1 MNRSAFRSAFI
12 LASLVLASGCASETE
27 VIEPRSLPEL
37 AHENQSNIATLS
49 VGMAKAEVLKI
60 MGRKSAQTRDGP
72 IANPFKSETF
82 QDKAGVQYEVLYYVT
97 ERNRRFQPLR
107 LGNTTPIV
115 LKDSVLLG
123 WGYQTL
129 SRVRTR

>member
-1 MNRSAFRSAFI
+1 MNRSAI
-12 LASLVLASGCASETE
+12 VIASLLLAPGCASETE
-27 VIEPRSLPEL
+27 LIEPRSLPEL

-49 VGMAKAEVLKI
+49 VGMPKAQVLKI

-72 IANPFKSETF
+72 IANPFRSETF
-82 QDKAGVQYEVLYYVT
+82 QDRTGVQYEVLYYVT

-107 LGNTTPIV
+107 LGNATPLV
-115 LKDSVLLG
+115 LQDSVLIG
-123 WGYQTL
+123 WGYQAL